1 MNGAEMQVEGVLAM
15 TQCLIVDDSPADRS
29 DIEALLAAY
38 GFELES
44 MGDAEKALD
53 RCRAAMPDVILVA
66 GRIASMEKVSFIKRL
81 KRKADRRPVVFVYGD
96 NGDPEEIG
104 RAIWQGAS
112 ECLLKPFD
120 ADILDQKL
128 RQAGV
133 V

>member
-1 MNGAEMQVEGVLAM
+1 M

-29 DIEALLAAY
+29 DIEALLSAY
-38 GFELES
+38 GFDLRS
-44 MGDAEKALD
+44 LDSAEAALAE
-53 RCRAAMPDVILVA
+53 CRAAMPDVVLVS
-66 GRIASMEKVSFIKRL
+66 GRIASKEAMAFIKRL
-81 KRKADRRPVVFVYGD
+81 RRKPGRHPVVFVYGD
-96 NGDPEEIG
+96 SGDPEEIG
-104 RAIWQGAS
+104 RAIWEGAS